1 MPDILI
7 SGGTVLT
14 QNKQREV
21 IENGAVVISGNEIVD
36 IGPAERIDDT
46 YEADKTID
54 GSNHLVL
61 PGLVNAHVHVSDI
74 LLRGGF
80 NPDRGLYDW
89 LYNVKRPGLGVME
102 PDDHATAARLYAYES
117 ITAGVTTFVENVGEI
132 RWNDR
137 GRQASEAKLG
147 VYDTAGIRNIYARGM
162 MDAEPDAELYKL
174 VEDVQARDPAVN
186 HQPPG
191 TFSAD
196 TDTVLSTVESLIEE
210 FHGSADGRQSVWPAP
225 VVLEANTTECL
236 QGAYELAKRHDVL
249 STIHVAEAEYQETG
263 PLSSIE
269 YLHNIGCLGE
279 HALLAHCVYIDQRDA
294 RILSETGTKVA
305 HNLLSNLRIGGGFAP
320 LRMLRDKGVTTCLG
334 TDNSILGDT
343 VNPIS
348 DLRVLASAHAGN
360 EKDPGVISPQ
370 EALDMVTVE
379 AARAIRRPDLGT
391 LEPETKADI
400 ILLDAD
406 GNHMI
411 PGPDPVSAIVYSA
424 LGSEVDTVLCDGQI
438 IMEKGEVTTLPG
450 NSLRDEAVQTAQ
462 VVRERA
468 NITRD

>member
-7 SGGTVLT
+7 KGGTVLT
-14 QNKQREV
+14 QNDQREV
-21 IENGAVVISGNEIVD
+21 IENGAVAISGNEIVD
-36 IGPAERIDDT
+36 TGSTERVEDT
-46 YEADKTID
+46 YEADKSID
-54 GSNHLVL
+54 ASDHLVL

-80 NPDRGLYDW
+80 DPDKGLYDW
-89 LYNVKRPGLGVME
+89 LYNVKRPGLGVMDPE
-102 PDDHATAARLYAYES
+102 DHATAAELYTYES

-132 RWNDR
+132 RYNDR
-137 GRQASEAKLG
+137 GRQATEAKLD

-162 MDAEPDAELYKL
+162 MDAEPDAALYKL
-174 VEDVQARDPAVN
+174 VEEVQARDPDVN

-196 TDTVLSTVESLIEE
+196 TETVLSTVESLIKN

-236 QGAYELAKRHDVL
+236 QGADDLARKHDVL
-249 STIHVAEAEYQETG
+249 STIHVAEAAYQESG
-263 PLSSIE
+263 PLSSVE

-279 HALLAHCVYIDQRDA
+279 HTLLAHCVYIDQRDA
-294 RILSETGTKVA
+294 RILSETGTNVA
-305 HNLLSNLRIGGGFAP
+305 HNLMSNLRLGGGFAP
-320 LRMLRDKGVTTCLG
+320 LRMLRDKGVTACLG

-379 AARAIRRPDLGT
+379 AARAIRRPELGT
-391 LEPETKADI
+391 LEPGTKADV
-400 ILLDAD
+400 ILLEAD

-424 LGSEVDTVLCDGQI
+424 LGSEVDTALCDGEI
-438 IMEKGEVTTLPG
+438 IMEDKEVTTLPG
-450 NSLRDEAVQTAQ
+450 ISLREKAAQTAE
-462 VVRERA
+462 VIRERA
-468 NITRD
+468 NITRE